1 MPQLISAATHH
12 GRSPRF
18 LRWAY
23 QANVMKT
30 FESSRSRVVRATI
43 DRGIGSPG

>member
-1 MPQLISAATHH
+1 LLF
-12 GRSPRF
+12 RF

-30 FESSRSRVVRATI
+30 FDMVSKRMVLKIAGIKLSAVRVQYACRY
-43 DRGIGSPG
+43 

>member
-1 MPQLISAATHH
+1 VE
-12 GRSPRF
+12 RF

-30 FESSRSRVVRATI
+30 FEQARRATERT
-43 DRGIGSPG
+43 RGVIAGQDAAGGDERRLGAS